1 MPASHAVPVA
11 THTLLELWGV
21 PFEVLDDPTALEAAL
36 RFAAEAARCEVL
48 GAVSHRFEPQGAS
61 VVLLVAESHLS
72 IHTWPEL
79 GYAAADILTCGHT
92 LPQAGVAALVARLA
106 PTRREVRTIPRGVR
120 PSQDG

>member
-1 MPASHAVPVA
+1 MPSASLA

-21 PFEVLDDPTALEAAL
+21 PFAVLDDPQALEAAL
-36 RFAAEAARCEVL
+36 RFAAEAAQCEIK
-48 GAVSHRFEPQGAS
+48 GAIGHHFEPQGAS

-79 GYAAADILTCGHT
+79 GFAAADILTCGDT

-106 PTRREVRTIPRGVR
+106 PTRSEVRTILRGPKV
-120 PSQDG
+120 